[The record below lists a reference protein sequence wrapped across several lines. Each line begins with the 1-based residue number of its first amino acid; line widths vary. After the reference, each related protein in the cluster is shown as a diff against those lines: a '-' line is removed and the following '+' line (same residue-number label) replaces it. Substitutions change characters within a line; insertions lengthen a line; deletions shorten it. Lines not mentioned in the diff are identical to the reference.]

1 MALVPNRESV
11 RNEEAFVMFLE
22 DSVRVGVDLVYTDK
36 NQPDHYQSHVETPV
50 CKDSLCY
57 LVEIDLFWDLLGN
70 FKNYRLPPEA
80 PLTKFDHEE
89 FDAADHVKL
98 KKILSNKT
106 SLLRD
111 YDMKSLVDN
120 SVKRTSSVVDATTG
134 ATSTSIKDEVVGG
147 ALYTTH
153 RLWHIVNG
161 EVATKILQHTQ
172 AMFDDSLLVRMLR
185 SDEYHYQYYALTK
198 IPAEAREKYLPEL
211 MRLVASGDEFVP
223 FFAVDKLPA
232 NVWKDAG
239 YQLEL
244 IKMISRLKFEMQN
257 EIINRFKGVPLSNEA
272 IGQLTN
278 VLPKLTQQQKAK
290 VSSLLKE
297 NQ

>member
-1 MALVPNRESV
+1 MALAPNRESV
-11 RNEEAFVMFLE
+11 RKEEAFAVFLE
-22 DSVRVGVDLVYTDK
+22 DSVRVAVDLVYTDK

-57 LVEIDLFWDLLGN
+57 LVEIDLLWDLLGN
-70 FKNYRLPPEA
+70 FKNYRLPPET

-120 SVKRTSSVVDATTG
+120 SVKRVSSVVDATTG
-134 ATSTSIKDEVVGG
+134 ATNTSIKDEVVGG

-161 EVATKILQHTQ
+161 EIATKILHHTQ
-172 AMFDDSLLVRMLR
+172 AMFDEPLLVKMLR

-198 IPAEAREKYLPEL
+198 IPAEARERYLPEL

-223 FFAVDKLPA
+223 FFAVDKLPPY
-232 NVWKDAG
+232 VWKDAG

-244 IKMISRLKFEMQN
+244 TKMISRLKFEMQN
-257 EIINRFKGVPLSNEA
+257 EILNRLKEIPLSNEA
-272 IGQLTN
+272 AGQLKN
-278 VLPKLTQQQKAK
+278 LLPKLTEQQRTK
-290 VSSLLKE
+290 VQSLLKA